1 MHTGDAEEDEE
12 EGEPVLGFE
21 ITKIEADLIY
31 GDIYNPEDGTK
42 VVVQRTAAV
51 NFYQNDNDRLN
62 SGAPGYGIHS
72 ALKVGSLSSESTT
85 VDNQE
90 VSPIDELKYGLRL
103 RGADNEGQCY
113 YVKQSVTDYS

>member
-1 MHTGDAEEDEE
+1 MGTADEEDP
-12 EGEPVLGFE
+12 GLGFE
-21 ITKIEADLIY
+21 VTKIEADLIF
-31 GDIYNPEDGTK
+31 GDIQNPADGTK

-62 SGAPGYGIHS
+62 SGAPGYDIHA
-72 ALKVGSLSSESTT
+72 ALKVGPLSDESAT

-90 VSPIDELKYGLRL
+90 VIPIDELKYGLRL

-113 YVKQSVTDYS
+113 YVKESVTNYG